1 MDSLNTSR
9 PRSSRPRTG
18 VDQLIK
24 STRSDMPNPLL
35 LAARQVTGPVVA
47 TVSDRVRHGFCMGW
61 WRVGFP
67 VPLVVCGRV
76 CRAGVAASQLV
87 EVVPVRHW
95 VSDHL
100 PGAHIIG

>member
-1 MDSLNTSR
+1 
-9 PRSSRPRTG
+9 
-18 VDQLIK
+18 
-24 STRSDMPNPLL
+24 
-35 LAARQVTGPVVA
+35 
-47 TVSDRVRHGFCMGW
+47 MGW

-76 CRAGVAASQLV
+76 CRAGVAASQLA

-100 PGAHIIG
+100 PGAHIIGVPARVRPVHPRLGPQLGV